1 MSRVLWRS
9 KFILCLFGRVFVF
22 FLEQIGVFTDLCLD
36 LVPCVSSKLCV
47 KTKSLGIPEQS
58 QTSAQFV
65 WNK

>member
-1 MSRVLWRS
+1 MLVWEG
-9 KFILCLFGRVFVF
+9 FFFF
-22 FLEQIGVFTDLCLD
+22 FLEQVGVFTDLCLD
-36 LVPCVSSKLCV
+36 LVRCVSSKLCV